1 MQSVLSTRLV
11 FAVGRDWTCLA
22 SSSRNLISSSFVP
35 LSLSVRRI
43 ADGVVDAATGSS
55 SRKLASTSVAGVD
68 AGERFAWARR
78 SSCRNIH
85 NSICDHGAHVG
96 MHICHVYAS
105 RLKYVHMQVCV
116 RRMT

>member
-35 LSLSVRRI
+35 LSLSVRI
-43 ADGVVDAATGSS
+43 ADGVVDAATES
-55 SRKLASTSVAGVD
+55 SRKLASTSAAGVD

-78 SSCRNIH
+78 SSCRNID

-96 MHICHVYAS
+96 VHILS
-105 RLKYVHMQVCV
+105 CV
-116 RRMT
+116 RQ